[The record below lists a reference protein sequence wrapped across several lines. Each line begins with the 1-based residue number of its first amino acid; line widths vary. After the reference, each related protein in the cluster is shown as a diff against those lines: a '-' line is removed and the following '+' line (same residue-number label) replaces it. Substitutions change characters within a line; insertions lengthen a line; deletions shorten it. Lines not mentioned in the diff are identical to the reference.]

1 MTKKRKTKRRR
12 KQQVKQGW
20 YKPAGAKVNKIIDDF
35 EQNLA
40 TIHESFRRNMQPLL
54 EQDGLA
60 ITCKPGCTHCC
71 QCAFVCTLFE
81 GLSIGRYL
89 LNKKADLEALWAPL
103 RQQERMQQKLGAP
116 KWFKLGIHCV
126 FLKDG
131 MCDIYPVRP
140 LNCRAHYAVSDPD
153 LCRVSGEG
161 GAQIL
166 ASARAMDLRV
176 AVAKGATQRLL
187 GHDNFL
193 VAVLPGVVNLGLHAL
208 TTGDYEM
215 RGQTLEG
222 DALKAFRKD
231 WEDTSADVA
240 RESEEASPEAPDP
253 NDDWSGSG
261 IGSGCREPLD
271 DEEDK
276 DDGSP

>member
-1 MTKKRKTKRRR
+1 MTAKGKTKRQR
-12 KQQVKQGW
+12 KQAQQSW

-40 TIHESFRRNMQPLL
+40 TIHESFRRNMRPLL
-54 EQDGLA
+54 QRDGLA
-60 ITCKPGCTHCC
+60 IACKPGCAHCC

-89 LNKKADLEALWAPL
+89 LSKKVDLEALWEPL

-116 KWFKLGIHCV
+116 KWFKLGIDCV
-126 FLKDG
+126 FLKGG

-140 LNCRAHYAVSDPD
+140 LNCRTHYAVSEPD
-153 LCRVSGEG
+153 LCRMSGEG

-176 AVAKGATQRLL
+176 AIAKGATRRLL
-187 GHDNFL
+187 GHDRFL
-193 VAVLPGVVNLGLHAL
+193 VAVLPGVVNLGIHAL

-215 RGQTLEG
+215 KGQTLEG
-222 DALKAFRKD
+222 EALKAFKKD
-231 WEDTSADVA
+231 WEGPSADVA
-240 RESEEASPEAPDP
+240 REAESSQKES
-253 NDDWSGSG
+253 
-261 IGSGCREPLD
+261 
-271 DEEDK
+271 K
-276 DDGSP
+276 D